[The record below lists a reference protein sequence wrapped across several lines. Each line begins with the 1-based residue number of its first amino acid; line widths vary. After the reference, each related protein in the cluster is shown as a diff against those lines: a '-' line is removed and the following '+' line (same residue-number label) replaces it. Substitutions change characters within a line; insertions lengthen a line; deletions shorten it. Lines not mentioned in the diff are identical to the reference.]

1 MSEVYGLSRGRMTAA
16 KRTPARFAYTFVM
29 EPLSH
34 APLTRIGFRRDV
46 RLFLTGLVG
55 FLVLLVFTLLLLLRA
70 NLSTTEASLH
80 RSQQMI
86 ADVAA
91 ESVNRNGIGLPN
103 QEAELLFL
111 RARFNIAGLEIAGR
125 DGHHVFSGA
134 RSGQFDEVTRLAGP
148 GTLRLR
154 FDSTQRREARR
165 DFLLTAAICIA
176 AASLGASLLWF
187 YLPRITRPI
196 EAMLDHAR
204 ELGAPGDQE
213 ETAYLI
219 ETFRRSIATLK
230 TQEVE
235 LKDLHDREKNRADD
249 LERVTASLTR
259 SLTSGLIAVDSR
271 GLVLEM
277 NSAGREILHLDAA
290 TLVNGKRL
298 EEIIPLTRFRE
309 ALQSSFRDQIAV
321 SRVEI
326 DDIHPGGEAVS
337 IGLTTVPLRNDFEA
351 FLGFLALFTDLTP
364 IRNLESRVQ
373 DMTTLAQLGEISAG
387 IAHEFRSSLSTILGY
402 TRLARK
408 GGVGEIAEGRLASA
422 EKEAALLLQ
431 AIERLLA
438 FARPVQLHTEPLD
451 LREVVEEQVRQ
462 FHEMSPEVPVSLSGP
477 SAMIDGDRVLLHRAI
492 ENLLRNA
499 VDSVRQKGDGGGV
512 QVTIAD
518 APLPTLTITDQG
530 VGFNPS
536 ETARLFLPFQ
546 SNKPNGFGMG
556 LPLAKKIVLVH
567 GGTIRL
573 QGSEGEGAEAT
584 VQFAPASRPQ
594 VT

>member
-1 MSEVYGLSRGRMTAA
+1 
-16 KRTPARFAYTFVM
+16 M
-29 EPLSH
+29 EPLTH

-55 FLVLLVFTLLLLLRA
+55 FLVILIFTLLLLLRA
-70 NLSTTEASLH
+70 NLSRTEDSLH

-91 ESVNRNGIGLPN
+91 ESVNHGSAGIPD
-103 QEAELLFL
+103 QEAQLLFL
-111 RARFNIAGLEIAGR
+111 RARFNISGMEIDR
-125 DGHHVFSGA
+125 HDGHRVFSGA
-134 RSGQFDEVTRLAGP
+134 RSGQFDEVTRLVGP
-148 GTLRLR
+148 GALRLR

-165 DFLLTAAICIA
+165 AFLLTAAICIA
-176 AASLGASLLWF
+176 AASLGATLLLF

-219 ETFRRSIATLK
+219 DTFRNSIATLK
-230 TQEVE
+230 TQELE
-235 LKDLHDREKNRADD
+235 LKRLHDREKTRADD
-249 LERVTASLTR
+249 LQRVTASLTR
-259 SLTSGLIAVDSR
+259 SLTSGLIAVDSG

-277 NSAGREILHLDAA
+277 NSAGREILRIDSAVV
-290 TLVNGKRL
+290 VNGRSL
-298 EEIIPLTRFRE
+298 EEIVPLARFRE
-309 ALQSSFRDQIAV
+309 ALQTSFRDQSAV
-321 SRVEI
+321 SRLEI
-326 DDIHPGGEAVS
+326 DDLHADGDHVS

-364 IRNLESRVQ
+364 IRSLEVRVQ

-408 GGVGEIAEGRLASA
+408 GGVGEIAEGRLVSA
-422 EKEAALLLQ
+422 EKEASLLLQ

-451 LREVVEEQVRQ
+451 LRELVDEQVRQ
-462 FHEMSPEVPVSLSGP
+462 FNEMAPDVPVTLSGP
-477 SAMIDGDRVLLHRAI
+477 SVIIDGDRVLLNRAV

-499 VDSVRQKGDGGGV
+499 VDSVRQKAEGGGV
-512 QVTIAD
+512 QVAIAE
-518 APLPTLTITDQG
+518 APVPTLTIADQG
-530 VGFNPS
+530 VGFDPS

-573 QGSEGEGAEAT
+573 HGRPGEGAVAIVE
-584 VQFAPASRPQ
+584 FAAPVPPPA
-594 VT
+594 

>member
-1 MSEVYGLSRGRMTAA
+1 MKTI
-16 KRTPARFAYTFVM
+16 
-29 EPLSH
+29 SH

-55 FLVLLVFTLLLLLRA
+55 FLVILIFMLLLLLRA
-70 NLSTTEASLH
+70 NLSRTEDSLH

-91 ESVNRNGIGLPN
+91 ESVNRSSAGIPD
-103 QEAELLFL
+103 QEAQLLFL
-111 RARFNIAGLEIAGR
+111 RARFNISGLEIDRHDGR
-125 DGHHVFSGA
+125 RVFSGA
-134 RSGQFDEVTRLAGP
+134 RSGQFDEVTRLVGP
-148 GTLRLR
+148 GALRLR

-176 AASLGASLLWF
+176 AASLGGTLLLF

-204 ELGAPGDQE
+204 ELGVPGDQE

-219 ETFRRSIATLK
+219 DTFRNSIATLK
-230 TQEVE
+230 TQELE
-235 LKDLHDREKNRADD
+235 LKRLHDREKTRADD
-249 LERVTASLTR
+249 LQRVTASLTR
-259 SLTSGLIAVDSR
+259 SLTSGLIAVDSG
-271 GLVLEM
+271 GLILEM
-277 NSAGREILHLDAA
+277 NSAGREILRIDSAVV
-290 TLVNGKRL
+290 VNGRSL
-298 EEIIPLTRFRE
+298 EEIVPLTGFRE
-309 ALQSSFRDQIAV
+309 ALQTSFRHQSAV
-321 SRVEI
+321 SRLEI
-326 DDIHPGGEAVS
+326 EDVHPGGDQVI
-337 IGLTTVPLRNDFEA
+337 IGLTTVPLRNDLEA

-364 IRNLESRVQ
+364 IRSLETRVQ

-408 GGVGEIAEGRLASA
+408 GGVGEVAEGRLVSA
-422 EKEAALLLQ
+422 EKEASLLLQ

-451 LREVVEEQVRQ
+451 LRELVDEQVRQ
-462 FHEMSPEVPVSLSGP
+462 FNEMAPDVPVTLSGP
-477 SAMIDGDRVLLHRAI
+477 SVIIAGDRVLLSRAI

-499 VDSVRQKGDGGGV
+499 VDAVRQKAEGGGV
-512 QVTIAD
+512 QVAIAV
-518 APLPTLTITDQG
+518 APVPTLTITDQG
-530 VGFNPS
+530 VGFEPS

-573 QGSEGEGAEAT
+573 QGRPNEGAVAIVE
-584 VQFAPASRPQ
+584 FAAPVFSIPAS
-594 VT
+594 

>member
-1 MSEVYGLSRGRMTAA
+1 M
-16 KRTPARFAYTFVM
+16 AYTFAV
-29 EPLSH
+29 ETSSH
-34 APLTRIGFRRDV
+34 APLTRISFRRDV
-46 RLFLTGLVG
+46 RFFLTGLVG
-55 FLVLLVFTLLLLLRA
+55 FLVLLIFLLLLLLRA
-70 NLSTTEASLH
+70 NLSATEASLH

-91 ESVNRNGIGLPN
+91 ESVNRTSPGVPDL
-103 QEAELLFL
+103 EAELLFL
-111 RARFNIAGLEIAGR
+111 RARFGIAGMEITRR
-125 DGHHVFSGA
+125 DGHRVISGA
-134 RSGQFDEVTRLAGP
+134 KRGAFDEVTRLVGP
-148 GTLRLR
+148 GTLLLR
-154 FDSTQRREARR
+154 FDSAQRREARR

-176 AASLGASLLWF
+176 AASLGASLLLS

-204 ELGAPGDQE
+204 ELAAPGDQE

-219 ETFRRSIATLK
+219 DTFRNSIATLK
-230 TQEVE
+230 AQERE
-235 LKDLHDREKNRADD
+235 LKELHDREKTRADD

-259 SLTSGLIAVDSR
+259 SLTSGLIAVDA
-271 GLVLEM
+271 GGMIVEM
-277 NSAGREILHLDAA
+277 NAAGREILRIDAQNV
-290 TLVNGKRL
+290 VNGRRL
-298 EEIIPLTRFRE
+298 EEIIPLPQFRQ
-309 ALQSSFRDQIAV
+309 ALLNSFRDQKAL

-326 DDIHPGGEAVS
+326 EDLHREGDAVS
-337 IGLTTVPLRNDFEA
+337 IGLTTVPLHNEFET

-422 EKEAALLLQ
+422 EREASLLLQ

-438 FARPVQLHTEPLD
+438 FARPVQLHTEPTD
-451 LREVVEEQVRQ
+451 LRELVAEQVRQ
-462 FHEMSPEVPVSLSGP
+462 LHEMAPDVPVTLSGP
-477 SAMIDGDRVLLHRAI
+477 PAMIDADRVLLNRAV

-499 VDSVRQKGDGGGV
+499 VDSVRQRAEQGRV
-512 QVTIAD
+512 EVTIA
-518 APLPTLTITDQG
+518 ASPVPTLTIADQG
-530 VGFNPS
+530 VGFDPAD
-536 ETARLFLPFQ
+536 TARLFLPFQ

-556 LPLAKKIVLVH
+556 LALAKKIVLVH

-573 QGSEGEGAEAT
+573 QGRPGEGAVAVVEFAAVAQPAT
-584 VQFAPASRPQ
+584 PS
-594 VT
+594 

>member
-1 MSEVYGLSRGRMTAA
+1 
-16 KRTPARFAYTFVM
+16 M
-29 EPLSH
+29 EPPTH

-55 FLVLLVFTLLLLLRA
+55 FLVILIFTLLLLLRA
-70 NLSTTEASLH
+70 NLSRTEDSLH

-91 ESVNRNGIGLPN
+91 ESVNRGSAGIPD
-103 QEAELLFL
+103 QEAQLLFL
-111 RARFNIAGLEIAGR
+111 RARFNISGMEIDRR
-125 DGHHVFSGA
+125 DGHRVVSGA
-134 RSGQFDEVTRLAGP
+134 RSGQFDEVTRLVGSGA
-148 GTLRLR
+148 LRLR

-176 AASLGASLLWF
+176 AASLGATLLLF

-213 ETAYLI
+213 ETVYLI
-219 ETFRRSIATLK
+219 DTFRNSIATLK
-230 TQEVE
+230 TQELE
-235 LKDLHDREKNRADD
+235 LTRLHDREKTRADD
-249 LERVTASLTR
+249 LQRITASLTR
-259 SLTSGLIAVDSR
+259 SLTSGLIAVDSS
-271 GLVLEM
+271 GLILEM
-277 NSAGREILHLDAA
+277 NSAGREILRIDPA
-290 TLVNGKRL
+290 TVVNGRTL
-298 EEIIPLTRFRE
+298 EEVVPLIGFRDALQTSFRE
-309 ALQSSFRDQIAV
+309 QSAV
-321 SRVEI
+321 SRLEI
-326 DDIHPGGEAVS
+326 EDVHPGGDQVI
-337 IGLTTVPLRNDFEA
+337 IGLTTVPLRNDLEA

-364 IRNLESRVQ
+364 IRSLETRVQ

-422 EKEAALLLQ
+422 EKEASLLLQ

-451 LREVVEEQVRQ
+451 LRELVDEQVRQ
-462 FHEMSPEVPVSLSGP
+462 FNEMAPDVPVTLSGP
-477 SAMIDGDRVLLHRAI
+477 SVVIAGDRVLLNRAI

-499 VDSVRQKGDGGGV
+499 VDSVRQKAEGGGV
-512 QVTIAD
+512 QVAIAET
-518 APLPTLTITDQG
+518 PVPTLTIADQG
-530 VGFNPS
+530 VGFDPS

-573 QGSEGEGAEAT
+573 QGRPGEGAVAIVE
-584 VQFAPASRPQ
+584 FAAPVSSIPAS
-594 VT
+594 

>member
-1 MSEVYGLSRGRMTAA
+1 MKTI
-16 KRTPARFAYTFVM
+16 
-29 EPLSH
+29 SH

-46 RLFLTGLVG
+46 RFFLTGLVG
-55 FLVLLVFTLLLLLRA
+55 FLVILIFMLLLLLRA
-70 NLSTTEASLH
+70 NLSRTEDSLH

-91 ESVNRNGIGLPN
+91 ESVNRGAAGIPD
-103 QEAELLFL
+103 QEAQLLFL
-111 RARFNIAGLEIAGR
+111 RARFNISGMEIDR
-125 DGHHVFSGA
+125 HDGHRVFSGA
-134 RSGQFDEVTRLAGP
+134 RSGQFDEVTRLVGP
-148 GTLRLR
+148 GALRLR
-154 FDSTQRREARR
+154 FDSAQRREARR

-176 AASLGASLLWF
+176 AASLGATLLLF

-219 ETFRRSIATLK
+219 DTFRNSIATLK
-230 TQEVE
+230 TQELE
-235 LKDLHDREKNRADD
+235 LTRLHDREKTRADD
-249 LERVTASLTR
+249 LQRVTASLTR
-259 SLTSGLIAVDSR
+259 SLTSGLIAVDSS

-277 NSAGREILHLDAA
+277 NSAGREVLRIDPA
-290 TLVNGKRL
+290 TVVNGRRL
-298 EEIIPLTRFRE
+298 EEIVPLTGFRE
-309 ALQSSFRDQIAV
+309 ALQTSFRDQSAV
-321 SRVEI
+321 SRLEI
-326 DDIHPGGEAVS
+326 EDVHPGGDQV
-337 IGLTTVPLRNDFEA
+337 IVGLTTVPLRNDLEA

-364 IRNLESRVQ
+364 IRSLETRVQ

-408 GGVGEIAEGRLASA
+408 GGVGEIAEGRLVSA
-422 EKEAALLLQ
+422 EKEASLLLQ

-451 LREVVEEQVRQ
+451 LRELVDEQVRQ
-462 FHEMSPEVPVSLSGP
+462 FNEMAPDVPVTLSGP
-477 SAMIDGDRVLLHRAI
+477 SVVIAGDRVLLNRAI

-499 VDSVRQKGDGGGV
+499 VDSVRQKAEGGGV
-512 QVTIAD
+512 QVAITE
-518 APLPTLTITDQG
+518 APVPTLTISDQG
-530 VGFNPS
+530 VGFEPS

-567 GGTIRL
+567 GGIIRL
-573 QGSEGEGAEAT
+573 QGRPGEGAVAIVE
-584 VQFAPASRPQ
+584 FAAPVFPPDERRFS
-594 VT
+594 

>member
-1 MSEVYGLSRGRMTAA
+1 MKTI
-16 KRTPARFAYTFVM
+16 
-29 EPLSH
+29 SH

-55 FLVLLVFTLLLLLRA
+55 FLVILIFTLLLLLRA
-70 NLSTTEASLH
+70 NLSRTEDSLH

-91 ESVNRNGIGLPN
+91 ESVNRGAAGIPD
-103 QEAELLFL
+103 QEAQLLFL
-111 RARFNIAGLEIAGR
+111 RARFSISGMEIDR
-125 DGHHVFSGA
+125 HDGHRVFSGA
-134 RSGQFDEVTRLAGP
+134 RSGQFDEVTRLVGP
-148 GTLRLR
+148 GALRLR
-154 FDSTQRREARR
+154 FDSTQRREVRR

-176 AASLGASLLWF
+176 AASLGATLLLF

-219 ETFRRSIATLK
+219 DTFRNSIATLK
-230 TQEVE
+230 TQELE
-235 LKDLHDREKNRADD
+235 LTHLHDREKTRADD
-249 LERVTASLTR
+249 LQRVTASLTR
-259 SLTSGLIAVDSR
+259 SLTSGLIAVDSS

-277 NSAGREILHLDAA
+277 NSAGREILRIDSAVV
-290 TLVNGKRL
+290 VNGRRL
-298 EEIIPLTRFRE
+298 EEIVPLTGFRE
-309 ALQSSFRDQIAV
+309 ALQTSFRDQSAV
-321 SRVEI
+321 SRLEI
-326 DDIHPGGEAVS
+326 EDVHPGGDQVI
-337 IGLTTVPLRNDFEA
+337 IGLTTVPLRNDLEA

-364 IRNLESRVQ
+364 IRSLETRVQ

-422 EKEAALLLQ
+422 EKEASLLLQ

-451 LREVVEEQVRQ
+451 LRELVDEQVRQ
-462 FHEMSPEVPVSLSGP
+462 FNEMAPDVPVTLSGP
-477 SAMIDGDRVLLHRAI
+477 SVIIAGDRVLLNRAI

-499 VDSVRQKGDGGGV
+499 VDAVRQKAEGGGV
-512 QVTIAD
+512 QVAITE
-518 APLPTLTITDQG
+518 APVPTLTIADQG
-530 VGFNPS
+530 VGFDPS

-573 QGSEGEGAEAT
+573 QGRPGEGAVAIVE
-584 VQFAPASRPQ
+584 FAAPVPPPDARRFS
-594 VT
+594 